1 MRKVGLH
8 NTPVLY
14 KRRDAFISVSASTAF
29 SLLRVIM
36 QNVLLLSLISTAYA
50 HLNVFIAQDE
60 VMKLLGMFELN
71 ETCTALRRLQP
82 GINAE
87 LFYVREGVVNTYALN
102 FVVMIPANISDL
114 LFSWQSLT
122 KHPLPYVLTVNYDNQ
137 GVMLPPQMNISTTGV
152 IPTSVQTFRVKLL
165 CTGAKSAEVP
175 VQLQLNVSANN
186 RLHNETSLNFRRNKI
201 CLKGIGPP
209 LDTITLNPEEIATSK
224 NFLYIAM
231 ACTIAVIIVVILT
244 SAICIRSKKLT
255 TQEPHYMSAVYDNNQ
270 HVFVRLDSAIGR
282 TPSAGSGSY
291 ATIASI
297 HKPPPSPSPY
307 ATSDALRVSYYSS
320 SQLIFLAQAPLQDP
334 HMCDPTGRLRSLS
347 ITRTNIS
354 MGDRAQE
361 GTFSQIFHGMLNTQ
375 EAVLIKTVSDVASKL
390 QISLFL
396 REGTMMYGMV
406 HKNILPIIAANID
419 NIRRP
424 LLVYP
429 YINRGNLKRFL
440 TKCRQRDIEQYALS
454 TRNLVE
460 IGIQIIL
467 GIMYLHSQCLCHKDI
482 ATRNC
487 VIDDK
492 LQVKVTDS
500 ALSRD
505 LFPDDYCCLYDNENR
520 PVKWL
525 ALESL
530 LHKQFTAASDLWS
543 YGVLLWELTTL
554 AQQPY
559 ADIDFFEMPNYLE
572 SGYRLQQPVSC
583 PDELFTV
590 MKCCWF
596 TNPLERPTFA
606 QLLTYLQD
614 FQTALRKYI

>member
-1 MRKVGLH
+1 MHNCDFRKHKQVFREVDYAFPCDVSQLAFDKGRH
-8 NTPVLY
+8 QKGDEKIKEKECVL
-14 KRRDAFISVSASTAF
+14 ATNCV
-29 SLLRVIM
+29 
-36 QNVLLLSLISTAYA
+36 N
-50 HLNVFIAQDE
+50 E
-60 VMKLLGMFELN
+60 VK
-71 ETCTALRRLQP
+71 Q
-82 GINAE
+82 
-87 LFYVREGVVNTYALN
+87 
-102 FVVMIPANISDL
+102 
-114 LFSWQSLT
+114 
-122 KHPLPYVLTVNYDNQ
+122 LPYILSVNYDNQ

-165 CTGAKSAEVP
+165 CTGQKSAEVQ
-175 VQLQLNVSANN
+175 VQLQLNVSAHN
-186 RLHNETSLNFRRNKI
+186 RLQNETSLKFRRNKI

-209 LDTITLNPEEIATSK
+209 LDSIKLDPEGLSSSTNS
-224 NFLYIAM
+224 LYIAA
-231 ACTIAVIIVVILT
+231 ACSIAMITLVVFTT
-244 SAICIRSKKLT
+244 SAVCIKSKKLSS
-255 TQEPHYMSAVYDNNQ
+255 QEPHYISAVYDNNQ
-270 HVFVRLDSAIGR
+270 HVFVRLDSANGR

-297 HKPPPSPSPY
+297 HKSPPSPSPY
-307 ATSDALRVSYYSS
+307 ATTDALRVSYYAS
-320 SQLIFLAQAPLQDP
+320 SQIILLSQMPLQDP
-334 HMCDPTGRLRSLS
+334 HLCDPTERLRSLS
-347 ITRTNIS
+347 IPRTNIS
-354 MGDRAQE
+354 TGDLAQE
-361 GTFSQIFHGMLNTQ
+361 GTFGQIYYGTLATQ
-375 EAVLIKTVSDVASKL
+375 ETVVIKTVSEAASKL

-396 REGTMMYGMV
+396 TEGTMMYGIM

-419 NIRRP
+419 MLRKPLLVYPYINRGKNILPIIAANIDMLRKP

-460 IGIQIIL
+460 IGIQITL
-467 GIMYLHSQCLCHKDI
+467 GITYLHSQCLCHKDI

-492 LQVKVTDS
+492 LQVKITDS

-525 ALESL
+525 AIETL

-543 YGVLLWELTTL
+543 FGVLLWELTTL

-559 ADIDFFEMPNYLE
+559 PDIDFFEMVNYLE
-572 SGYRLQQPVSC
+572 TGYRLQQPLSC
-583 PDELFTV
+583 PDELFSV

-596 TNPLERPTFA
+596 ANPLERPTFA

-614 FQTALRKYI
+614 FHRTLGKYI